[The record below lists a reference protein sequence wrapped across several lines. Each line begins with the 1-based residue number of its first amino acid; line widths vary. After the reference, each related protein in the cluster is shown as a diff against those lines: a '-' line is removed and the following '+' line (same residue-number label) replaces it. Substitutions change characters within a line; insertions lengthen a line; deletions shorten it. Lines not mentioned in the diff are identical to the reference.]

1 MGLNEVL
8 LVLVLIGVIVN
19 IVITLSKN
27 SHPEDNTKEVKNEI
41 INEIRES
48 RKETSSVIQNTM
60 TALSNTLI
68 TTQKQSG
75 EVQNERIKE
84 NFSALSGTV
93 KETNS
98 TVKASQEKLFELQD
112 KRLDEISK
120 NLNEKQDSMLKVVSE
135 RMHQVDKSFAMFTEQ
150 NKESL
155 ESIRLTVK
163 DRLEAIQNDNT
174 KQLDKMRETVD
185 EKLQKTLD
193 ERISQSFKMVNDRL
207 QEVYTG
213 LGEMK
218 TLANGVGDLKKVL
231 SNVKTRGI
239 MGELQL
245 GAIIEEILSNEQ
257 YDENVIT
264 KRSTQNRVEFAI
276 KLPGDGDSCVYLP
289 IDAKFPADAYYQLVD
304 AYDTGDADAIA
315 SCGAVLESRIKG
327 FAKDIQDKYIDPPNT
342 TDFAIMFLPIE
353 SLYAEVVRRGL
364 VDVLQRQ
371 YKVNVAGPTTFAA
384 LLNSLQM
391 GFKTLAIQKRSSEVW
406 NVLGAVKTEFSTFE
420 SVLANAQKRI
430 EQTGAELDKLV
441 GVRTRQINRK
451 LKNVTEIT
459 FNDAREVL
467 EATVDTEEDE
477 NT

>member
-1 MGLNEVL
+1 MGLSEIL
-8 LVLVLIGVIVN
+8 LVLVLIGLIIN
-19 IVITLSKN
+19 IIISINKN
-27 SHPEDNTKEVKNEI
+27 SNPKVDVKEIKNEI

-48 RKETSSVIQNTM
+48 RKETSGVVQNTV
-60 TALSNTLI
+60 TSLSNTLI
-68 TTQKQSG
+68 TAQKQSA

-84 NFSALSGTV
+84 NFSTLSNAV

-135 RMHQVDKSFAMFTEQ
+135 RMLQVDKSFSMFAEQ

-155 ESIRLTVK
+155 ESIRFTVK

-185 EKLQKTLD
+185 EKLQKTLND
-193 ERISQSFKMVNDRL
+193 RISQSFKMVNDRL

-245 GAIIEEILSNEQ
+245 GAIIEEILSKEQ

-264 KRSTQNRVEFAI
+264 KKSSQNRVEFAI
-276 KLPGDGDSCVYLP
+276 KLPGDGDRCVYLP
-289 IDAKFPADAYYQLVD
+289 VDAKFPADAYYQLVD
-304 AYDTGDADAIA
+304 AYDAGDPETIA
-315 SCGAVLESRIKG
+315 SCGSVLESRIKG
-327 FAKDIQDKYIDPPNT
+327 FAKDIKDKYIDPPNT

-364 VDVLQRQ
+364 VDYLQRQ
-371 YKVNVAGPTTFAA
+371 YKINVAGPTTFAA

-451 LKNVTEIT
+451 LRNVAEIT
-459 FNDAREVL
+459 FNDANEVL
-467 EATVDTEEDE
+467 ETADSEEDE